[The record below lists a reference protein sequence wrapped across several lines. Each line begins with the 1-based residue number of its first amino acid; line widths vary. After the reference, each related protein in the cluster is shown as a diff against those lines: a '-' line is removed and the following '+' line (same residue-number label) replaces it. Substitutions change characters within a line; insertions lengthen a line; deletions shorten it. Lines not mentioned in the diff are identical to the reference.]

1 MIITQASRNTIA
13 CKLCFFRAVPWKTFG
28 FPLGCERGSERSFSM
43 EHPDLHDLLNNPR
56 LSILLLCE
64 AHDMTRE
71 KLAELAGLSTSQV
84 SRLINA
90 TPDLKRST
98 IISIANVF
106 GILRREN

>member
-1 MIITQASRNTIA
+1 M
-13 CKLCFFRAVPWKTFG
+13 FFSSCSLENFWILSVLREGIRKEF
-28 FPLGCERGSERSFSM
+28 FM
-43 EHPDLHDLLNNPR
+43 EHPDIHDLLNNPG

-71 KLAELAGLSTSQV
+71 KLAELAGLSISQV

>member
-1 MIITQASRNTIA
+1 M
-13 CKLCFFRAVPWKTFG
+13 FFSSCSLENFWIPSVQREGIRKEF
-28 FPLGCERGSERSFSM
+28 FM
-43 EHPDLHDLLNNPR
+43 EHPDIHDLLNNPG

-71 KLAELAGLSTSQV
+71 KLAELAGLSISQV

>member
-1 MIITQASRNTIA
+1 M
-13 CKLCFFRAVPWKTFG
+13 FFS
-28 FPLGCERGSERSFSM
+28 GCSLENFWILSVQREGIRKEFFM
-43 EHPDLHDLLNNPR
+43 EHPDIHDLLNNPG

-71 KLAELAGLSTSQV
+71 KLAELAGLSISQV

>member
-1 MIITQASRNTIA
+1 M
-13 CKLCFFRAVPWKTFG
+13 FFSS
-28 FPLGCERGSERSFSM
+28 CSSENFWILSVQREGIRKEFFM
-43 EHPDLHDLLNNPR
+43 EHPDIHDLLNNPG

-71 KLAELAGLSTSQV
+71 KLAELAGLSISQV

>member
-1 MIITQASRNTIA
+1 M
-13 CKLCFFRAVPWKTFG
+13 FFS
-28 FPLGCERGSERSFSM
+28 GCSLENFWILSVLREGIRKEFFM
-43 EHPDLHDLLNNPR
+43 EHPDIHDLLNNPG

-71 KLAELAGLSTSQV
+71 ILAELAGLSISQV

>member
-1 MIITQASRNTIA
+1 M
-13 CKLCFFRAVPWKTFG
+13 FFS
-28 FPLGCERGSERSFSM
+28 GCSLENFWILSVLREGIRREFSM
-43 EHPDLHDLLNNPR
+43 EYPDLHDLLNNPR

-64 AHDMTRE
+64 THDMTRE
-71 KLAELAGLSTSQV
+71 KLAELANLSISQV

>member
-1 MIITQASRNTIA
+1 M
-13 CKLCFFRAVPWKTFG
+13 FFS
-28 FPLGCERGSERSFSM
+28 GCSLENFWILSVLREGIRKEFFM
-43 EHPDLHDLLNNPR
+43 EHPDIHDLLNNPG

-71 KLAELAGLSTSQV
+71 KLAELANLSISQV

>member
-1 MIITQASRNTIA
+1 M
-13 CKLCFFRAVPWKTFG
+13 FFS
-28 FPLGCERGSERSFSM
+28 GCSLENFWIPSVLREGIRKEFFM
-43 EHPDLHDLLNNPR
+43 EHPDIHDLLNNPG

-71 KLAELAGLSTSQV
+71 KLAELAGLSISQV

>member
-1 MIITQASRNTIA
+1 M
-13 CKLCFFRAVPWKTFG
+13 FFS
-28 FPLGCERGSERSFSM
+28 GCSLENFWILSVLREGIRKEFFM
-43 EHPDLHDLLNNPR
+43 EHPDIHDLLNNPG

-64 AHDMTRE
+64 THDMTRE
-71 KLAELAGLSTSQV
+71 KLAELANLSISQV

-106 GILRREN
+106 GILRRET

>member
-1 MIITQASRNTIA
+1 M
-13 CKLCFFRAVPWKTFG
+13 FFSSCSLENFWILSVQREGIRKEF
-28 FPLGCERGSERSFSM
+28 FM
-43 EHPDLHDLLNNPR
+43 EHPDIHDLLNNPG

-71 KLAELAGLSTSQV
+71 KLAELAGLSISQV

-98 IISIANVF
+98 IMSIANVF

>member
-1 MIITQASRNTIA
+1 M
-13 CKLCFFRAVPWKTFG
+13 FFS
-28 FPLGCERGSERSFSM
+28 GCSLENFWILSVLREGIRKEFFM
-43 EHPDLHDLLNNPR
+43 EHPDIHDLLNNPG

-71 KLAELAGLSTSQV
+71 KLAELAGLSISQV

>member
-1 MIITQASRNTIA
+1 
-13 CKLCFFRAVPWKTFG
+13 
-28 FPLGCERGSERSFSM
+28 M
-43 EHPDLHDLLNNPR
+43 EYPDLHELLNHPR
-56 LSILLLCE
+56 VSILLLCD

-98 IISIANVF
+98 TISIANVF